1 MEVLEYFHSQNIAH
15 RDIKPEN
22 FFLNQYNHIKLEDF
36 GLSSKFQDQQLPNMK
51 CGSLTFFSPEIL
63 SNSEFDPFKADILA
77 LGISFYFMVTG
88 HFPYENR
95 NNQNLRDMIVNS
107 QIRFNSW
114 FGKWQRKILYLDHQQ
129 ANYSNFLFFSKRT
142 LEKSTNLFLCYHHL
156 ILAFK
161 EEQVIN
167 LISLSKIII
176 IIENGVQNEAVLSNS
191 KKLMSIR
198 SFKSFNFNIN
208 LLKHNCQHFVKY
220 D

>member
-107 QIRFNSW
+107 QIRFNS
-114 FGKWQRKILYLDHQQ
+114 
-129 ANYSNFLFFSKRT
+129 
-142 LEKSTNLFLCYHHL
+142 
-156 ILAFK
+156 
-161 EEQVIN
+161 
-167 LISLSKIII
+167 
-176 IIENGVQNEAVLSNS
+176 
-191 KKLMSIR
+191 
-198 SFKSFNFNIN
+198 
-208 LLKHNCQHFVKY
+208 
-220 D
+220 